1 MAHPLLRPK
10 LFGLFT
16 IATCAIAIVAGIVY
30 FGLASELEY
39 RTWDQRLKLV
49 ASSQHHDPKIV
60 IVSIDQSSLNN
71 QSVNGNLWPWSR
83 DMYEPVVRY
92 MQEVGARGVAFDV
105 LFTEHQDS
113 RVETDQQFA
122 ELLTQSVP
130 IVIAVAAVAEH
141 AVGNTEFEKPE
152 DLAIFRGRQSKFNSS
167 RSIEQRYLAGSFVP
181 RFTMATLPYTELLEK
196 APVFGSVIGT
206 VDSDGIYRHI
216 RPGAEIAQSFVL
228 SLPFALFEVAA
239 PQQLREQLNLE
250 RYFDDQQR
258 LAVRFSGGRQTYTTI
273 SFDQIIQA
281 FLQHQEGKET
291 PELDQLFRDAYVF
304 VGMDAPGLLDL
315 RPTPLAEQFPG
326 VEFHANVLD
335 NLLHNKFVWKLP
347 LWITLLLSAFGIL
360 VVSAS
365 CILVSQLRYQLLL
378 LLFSFVGLVGG
389 AVWLASHA
397 VWLPLLGPFIG
408 MLTAMIGA
416 IGFEYKLEGRQHRFI
431 KNAFQF
437 YVSPA
442 VIDRI
447 VRDPTSLSLGGDRRE
462 LTIYFSDLA
471 GFTSISERIDANR
484 LVPLLNTYL
493 TAMTDIILGS
503 GGTLDKYEGD
513 AIIAFWNAPLNLPDH
528 ATRAV
533 RAAIACQA
541 KLGEMREQLQREFGV
556 SLFQRV
562 GLNTGPVS
570 VGNFG
575 SRERFNYTVIG
586 DAANLASRLEGTNKV
601 FGTSILIAQSTFDA
615 LQGSIAARR
624 VADLRVVGRKEPVA
638 VYEPYNSELLTPERR
653 AQLERFEQARRLF
666 DQGELDQARV
676 IFEQLEETDATAKVY
691 RQRIDE
697 VLKAGFDPA
706 AWSSVWEMTSK

>member
-10 LFGLFT
+10 LFGLCT
-16 IATCAIAIVAGIVY
+16 IATCAIALVAAIAS
-30 FGLASELEY
+30 FDLASELEY

-49 ASSQHHDPKIV
+49 ASKQHHDRKIV
-60 IVSIDQSSLNN
+60 IVSIDQRSLNL
-71 QSVNGNLWPWSR
+71 QSENGNLWPWSR

-122 ELLTQSVP
+122 ELLGQSIP
-130 IVIAVAAVAEH
+130 IVIAVAAVSEH
-141 AVGNTEFEKPE
+141 AANSSEFEAQH
-152 DLAIFRGRQSKFNSS
+152 DLTIFRGRQSKFNSS
-167 RSIEQRYLAGSFVP
+167 RKIEQRYSAGALVP

-196 APVFGSVIGT
+196 APAFGSVIGT

-228 SLPFALFEVAA
+228 SLPFALFELAA
-239 PQQLREQLNLE
+239 PQAAREQLNLE
-250 RYFDDQQR
+250 SYFDEQQR

-281 FLQHQEGKET
+281 FIQHSEGKAT
-291 PELDQLFRDAYVF
+291 PELDQTFRDAYVF
-304 VGMDAPGLLDL
+304 IGMDAPGLLDL

-335 NLLHNKFVWKLP
+335 NLLHNNFVWKVP
-347 LWITLLLSAFGIL
+347 LWITLLISALGVLI
-360 VVSAS
+360 VSS
-365 CILVSQLRYQLLL
+365 GCILVSQLRFQLLL
-378 LLFSFVGLVGG
+378 LFCAYVGLIGG
-389 AVWLASHA
+389 AVWLAADA
-397 VWLPLLGPFIG
+397 VWMPLLAPLIG
-408 MLTAMIGA
+408 MLAATIGS

-442 VIDRI
+442 VIDQI

-471 GFTSISERIDANR
+471 GFTSISEKIDAKS

-533 RAAIACQA
+533 RAALDCQA
-541 KLGEMREQLQREFGV
+541 KLAEMRDSLQQEFGV
-556 SLFQRV
+556 TLFQRV

-601 FGTSILIAQSTFDA
+601 FGSSILIAQSTYEA
-615 LQGSIAARR
+615 LQGGIKARCIGS
-624 VADLRVVGRKEPVA
+624 LRVVGRKEPVR
-638 VYEPYNSELLTPERR
+638 VYEPYDHTAASPQRLE
-653 AQLERFEQARRLF
+653 QLALFEQARDLF
-666 DQGELDQARV
+666 DQADLTQARV
-676 IFEQLEETDATAKVY
+676 IFEQIEPFDAVAAAY
-691 RQRIDE
+691 RQRIDQLLSDR
-697 VLKAGFDPA
+697 VDPA
-706 AWSSVWEMTSK
+706 NWSPVWEMTSK

>member
-1 MAHPLLRPK
+1 MAHPTLRPK
-10 LFGLFT
+10 IFGFLI
-16 IATCAIAIVAGIVY
+16 IATCAIGLVAAIVI
-30 FGLASELEY
+30 FNLASELEY

-49 ASSQHHDPKIV
+49 ASRQQHDRKIV
-60 IVSIDQSSLNN
+60 IVSIDQRSLNL
-71 QSVNGNLWPWSR
+71 QSENGNLWPWSR

-92 MQEVGARGVAFDV
+92 MQDVGARGLAFDV

-122 ELLTQSVP
+122 ELLTRNIP
-130 IVIAVAAVAEH
+130 IVIAVAAVSEH
-141 AVGNTEFEKPE
+141 SANSSEFEAPQ
-152 DLAIFRGRQSKFNSS
+152 DLAIFRGRQAKFNSS
-167 RSIEQRYLAGSFVP
+167 RNIEQRYSAGALVP

-196 APVFGSVIGT
+196 APAFGSVIGT

-239 PQQLREQLNLE
+239 PQELRERLNLAA
-250 RYFDDQQR
+250 YFDDQQR

-281 FLQHQEGKET
+281 FIQRSEGKNT
-291 PELDQLFRDAYVF
+291 AELDAVFRDAYVF
-304 VGMDAPGLLDL
+304 IGMDAPGLLDL

-335 NLLHNKFVWKLP
+335 NLLHNKFVWNVP
-347 LWITLLLSAFGIL
+347 LWITLLLSAIGVFI
-360 VVSAS
+360 VSAG
-365 CILVSQLRYQLLL
+365 CIFVSQLRYQLF
-378 LLFSFVGLVGG
+378 LLFCAFAGLVVG
-389 AVWLASHA
+389 AVWLAADA
-397 VWLPLLGPFIG
+397 VWLPLLAPLIG
-408 MLTAMIGA
+408 MLAAAIGS

-533 RAAIACQA
+533 RAAIDCQA
-541 KLGEMREQLQREFGV
+541 KLAEMRDQLQSEFGV
-556 SLFQRV
+556 ALFQRV
-562 GLNTGPVS
+562 GLNTGAVS

-601 FGTSILIAQSTFDA
+601 FSTSILISQSTYDA
-615 LQGSIAARR
+615 LQGAIAARCIG
-624 VADLRVVGRKEPVA
+624 ALRVVGRKEPVF
-638 VYEPYNSELLTPERR
+638 VYEPYDGAAITPERC
-653 AQLERFEQARRLF
+653 AQIELFEQARKFF
-666 DQGELDQARV
+666 DQGDLQPARS
-676 IFEQLEETDATAKVY
+676 IFEQLEEHDAAAGAY
-691 RQRIDE
+691 RERIDQ
-697 VLKAGFDPA
+697 VLKAGFDQA
-706 AWSSVWEMTSK
+706 KWSPVWEMTSK